1 MMKMILIQEKNNQNQ
16 MKKKKLI
23 SIFQRNP
30 TLENFLTL
38 RNIVINSYNKV
49 LVKKE
54 NKLSELRIQTKE
66 SQEEKKRWQKWKKQ
80 FKICILIIGIE

>member
-16 MKKKKLI
+16 MKKKKKLI

-49 LVKKE
+49 LAKKE

-66 SQEEKKRWQKWKKQ
+66 SQEEKKRWQKWKK
-80 FKICILIIGIE
+80 

>member
-1 MMKMILIQEKNNQNQ
+1 MK
-16 MKKKKLI
+16 KKKKLI

-66 SQEEKKRWQKWKKQ
+66 SQEEKKRWQKWKK
-80 FKICILIIGIE
+80 

>member
-1 MMKMILIQEKNNQNQ
+1 MK
-16 MKKKKLI
+16 KKKKLI

-66 SQEEKKRWQKWKKQ
+66 SQEEKKRWQKWEKQ
-80 FKICILIIGIE
+80 FKICILLIGIE